1 MIQTNVHKAC
11 VMISLPYTLKCGQ
24 HTIDRNEKQIF
35 SHALSVTRSKM
46 RQVSCNFF
54 RNAQLSQNRRQ
65 KVFNRGALRFCGRLW
80 VCAGGLDTPKI
91 TKSQLIYSLSC
102 FTLGDLELC
111 LGTGLSSR
119 SSYLKPRF
127 LRCFGGL
134 HRLCLRLCE
143 LNAGRIR
150 VFLVNKLRSP
160 ILTRSD
166 MLRIVL
172 PGALCC
178 VKAF

>member
-111 LGTGLSSR
+111 LGGLSPPWRRDWAPGPAISSR
-119 SSYLKPRF
+119 GF
-127 LRCFGGL
+127 
-134 HRLCLRLCE
+134 
-143 LNAGRIR
+143 
-150 VFLVNKLRSP
+150 
-160 ILTRSD
+160 
-166 MLRIVL
+166 
-172 PGALCC
+172 C
-178 VKAF
+178 VASAVSTVCA